1 MVKRKLKVFLSHAPG
16 DLSAARELY
25 GQLAAEGWLDVWFG
39 EERLAPGVHTNLEI
53 EQAISTTH
61 LAIVCISKDA
71 TTQSGLFQKEL
82 RLILD
87 AEQNVPAGTIFVVPL
102 KLEECEPLFQL
113 RHKQFASYFGENREK
128 VYLTILRSL
137 RSRANGLGIDTTA
150 KAVRVK
156 TSATS
161 APFNKPES
169 SIGVG
174 GDASNSILVAGTN
187 NNVTIIYPKDG
198 LSPTKADLSE

>member
-1 MVKRKLKVFLSHAPG
+1 MIKRKLKVFLSHAPG

-39 EERLAPGVHTNLEI
+39 EERLGPGVDTNLEI
-53 EQAISTTH
+53 ERAISTTD

-113 RHKQFASYFGENREK
+113 RHKQFASYFGESREK
-128 VYLTILRSL
+128 VYPNILRSL
-137 RSRANGLGIDTTA
+137 RSRAAGLGINTTA
-150 KAVRVK
+150 KALPVK
-156 TSATS
+156 TSAAS
-161 APFNKPES
+161 MPANKPES
-169 SIGVG
+169 AIGVG
-174 GDASNSILVAGTN
+174 GDVSSSILVAGTN
-187 NNVTIIYPKDG
+187 NNVTIIYPRDE
-198 LSPTKADLSE
+198 LPQTKSDLSE